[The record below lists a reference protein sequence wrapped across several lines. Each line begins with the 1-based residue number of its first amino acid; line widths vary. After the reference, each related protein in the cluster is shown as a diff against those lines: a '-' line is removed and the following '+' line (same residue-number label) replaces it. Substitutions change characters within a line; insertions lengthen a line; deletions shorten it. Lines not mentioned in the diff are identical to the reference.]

1 MYKKEQKGL
10 DLETRREWCSRLLQD
25 KNFLKSVDHTLPK
38 IAVRAGV
45 QYRWLIHLKNGTR
58 TQMDSDLIDSIHQ
71 TLTDLVLRREP
82 RNDLHTSGDPSG
94 AATGSAGG
102 AL

>member
-1 MYKKEQKGL
+1 M
-10 DLETRREWCSRLLQD
+10 ETRREWCSRLLQD
-25 KNFLKSVDHTLPK
+25 KNFLKSVDHPLPK
-38 IAVRAGV
+38 IAMRAGV

-58 TQMDSDLIDSIHQ
+58 TQMDSDLIDSIHY

-82 RNDLHTSGDPSG
+82 RNDLHSGDPSG

-102 AL
+102 LL

>member
-1 MYKKEQKGL
+1 M
-10 DLETRREWCSRLLQD
+10 ETRREWCSRLLQD

-38 IAVRAGV
+38 IAMRAGV

-58 TQMDSDLIDSIHQ
+58 TQMDSDLIDSIHY

-82 RNDLHTSGDPSG
+82 RNDLQTSGDPSG
-94 AATGSAGG
+94 VATGSAGG
-102 AL
+102 SL